1 MDKAIVTVLLI
12 ICGVVATLAIFNG
25 LYPALTQS
33 QGAISS
39 AADQA
44 SDRMQSRI
52 KIIQAGSSGTQVSV
66 WVKNIGLTTVSNIQ
80 QSDFFLSA
88 GTNLLTRVTYNGTE
102 APSWSYTIPQ
112 GETDW
117 SQTVTIGV
125 TITLSAPLSP
135 GTYSVTMV
143 IPNGVSDEVTFG
155 VG

>member
-52 KIIQAGSSGTQVSV
+52 KIIQAGGSGTQVSV

-80 QSDFFLSA
+80 QSDLFLSA
-88 GTNLLTRVTYNGTE
+88 GNSLTRVTYNGTE
-102 APSWSYTIPQ
+102 APSWSYTFPQ
-112 GETDW
+112 GQADW

-125 TITLSAPLSP
+125 TITLTAPLSP
-135 GTYSVTMV
+135 GTYLVTMV
-143 IPNGVSDEVTFG
+143 LPNGVSDEVTFG